1 MRAAVR
7 IASHRVPP
15 SSDDAPMWW
24 RRSRWSG
31 TGGHGVGGGDGADRS
46 GVVAGGGVLHRVWA
60 AEVGTEVRLLRATQ
74 AELAGHAQERETAY
88 RYTDL
93 GGLARTLPGV
103 AEVSGPVLVA
113 GMGRP
118 GRFPTGAAF
127 KSYTGLAP
135 RASETGNTDRKSNR

>member
-1 MRAAVR
+1 M
-7 IASHRVPP
+7 
-15 SSDDAPMWW
+15 
-24 RRSRWSG
+24 
-31 TGGHGVGGGDGADRS
+31 
-46 GVVAGGGVLHRVWA
+46 
-60 AEVGTEVRLLRATQ
+60 
-74 AELAGHAQERETAY
+74 
-88 RYTDL
+88 

-135 RASETGNTDRKSNR
+135 RASETRNTDRKSNR

>member
-1 MRAAVR
+1 M
-7 IASHRVPP
+7 
-15 SSDDAPMWW
+15 D
-24 RRSRWSG
+24 
-31 TGGHGVGGGDGADRS
+31 
-46 GVVAGGGVLHRVWA
+46 LA

-74 AELAGHAQERETAY
+74 AELAAHLQERETAY

-118 GRFPTGAAF
+118 TASRQGRRSSPTPGWRHGHRRPGTPTA
-127 KSYTGLAP
+127 
-135 RASETGNTDRKSNR
+135 RANR